1 MPHTSTMNDPGLQPG
16 IQVLIVD
23 DNVDTTDSMAILLEM
38 AGHRV
43 ETAQDGRSALEAA
56 ARRRP
61 DVVLLDVGLPDIS
74 GLELARRLR
83 ETIEGRLRIIGISGH
98 GRDQDHLAAREAGI
112 DLYLVKPV
120 DPGRIVE
127 LVGAV
132 GKGG

>member
-1 MPHTSTMNDPGLQPG
+1 MNDPGSQAG
-16 IQVLIVD
+16 VQVLIVD
-23 DNVDTTDSMAILLEM
+23 DNVDTTDSMAMLLEM

-56 ARRRP
+56 SRRRP

-83 ETIEGRLRIIGISGH
+83 QAIEGRLSIIGISGH
-98 GRDQDHLAAREAGI
+98 GRDQDHLAARQAGI

-120 DPGRIVE
+120 DPGRIVA
-127 LVGAV
+127 LVESA
-132 GKGG
+132 GKAGNGD

>member
-1 MPHTSTMNDPGLQPG
+1 MNDPGAPAG

-38 AGHRV
+38 AGHQV
-43 ETAQDGRSALEAA
+43 QTAQDGRSALEAVG
-56 ARRRP
+56 RRRP

-83 ETIEGRLRIIGISGH
+83 QVIEGRLSIIGISGH
-98 GRDQDHLAAREAGI
+98 GRDQDHLAARQAGI

-127 LVGAV
+127 LVGVA